1 VACCR
6 QTFLLYPRRAEETNE
21 EELQRMNLA
30 KSNVVNDWEAV
41 HTAVNNTA
49 EERGKSK
56 MRDPEMVEQ
65 LGME

>member
-1 VACCR
+1 
-6 QTFLLYPRRAEETNE
+6 
-21 EELQRMNLA
+21 MNLA
-30 KSNVVNDWEAV
+30 KSKVVNDWEAV